1 MTGNVTIWSCKAMDL
16 CFDKGEW
23 ISDLSLWPDISFGD
37 IWTYLM
43 LTPGVYT
50 AENMKAYKSFDGY
63 NFFTCGKVKPVLY
76 YTNEE
81 SVACI
86 LRSTVQ
92 PSQSHLNDK
101 KSWHH
106 PWVLVNKST
115 RSIIAAHCTCKTG
128 WVMFVCPY
136 KIYFLEVASKGNKE
150 EWLLKGKRKRWHP
163 KETRKRWRP
172 KETRKSGVQGK
183 RKWCRNNWL

>member
-1 MTGNVTIWSCKAMDL
+1 MRTRWLAKKPPSVNNLTMAGSVCSTSTSTYLSTLSSADRQRYDL
-16 CFDKGEW
+16 KLQGSGFKFQDPYSIDKSEW
-23 ISDLSLWPDISFGD
+23 NSDLSFWPDISFGD
-37 IWTYLM
+37 IWTYLV

-50 AENMKAYKSFDGY
+50 AENMKAYKSLGGY
-63 NFFTCGKVKPVLY
+63 NFFTCGKVMPVLY

-115 RSIIAAHCTCKTG
+115 GSIIAAHCTCKAG
-128 WVMFVCPY
+128 
-136 KIYFLEVASKGNKE
+136 
-150 EWLLKGKRKRWHP
+150 
-163 KETRKRWRP
+163 
-172 KETRKSGVQGK
+172 
-183 RKWCRNNWL
+183 